1 MQADFGRVMTNSS
14 LEQEVKCS
22 TGKEHRSGSVI
33 KFSKRKS
40 GLCSALNCNKLRKKK
55 ELNEKPRVNI
65 GVIDPLKAAFGGYP
79 R

>member
-22 TGKEHRSGSVI
+22 AGKEHRSGSVI

-40 GLCSALNCNKLRKKK
+40 GFCSVLNWNNLRKKK
-55 ELNEKPRVNI
+55 EMKNHV
-65 GVIDPLKAAFGGYP
+65 
-79 R
+79 